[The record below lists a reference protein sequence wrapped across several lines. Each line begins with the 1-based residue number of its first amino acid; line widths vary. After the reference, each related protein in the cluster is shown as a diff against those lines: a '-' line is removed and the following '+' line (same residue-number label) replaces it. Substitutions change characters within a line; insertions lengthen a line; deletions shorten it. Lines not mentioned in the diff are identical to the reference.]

1 MIVEEQK
8 FQLFLRGRQKLWA
21 VMMELLS
28 ITQKTLGASV
38 FIPLAKAV
46 LVLITELTLVLR
58 LELWKLW
65 P

>member
-28 ITQKTLGASV
+28 ITQKTLGVSV